1 MRCILYAEASSISR
15 RGVGEGGARRLSRP
29 CCLECNRPL
38 SAMMRSDARW
48 CSPRCRQRA
57 YRRTMRQSKTGRSC
71 RFCGEWLPRS
81 KRSDARY
88 CSSACR
94 GKAWTSRYEDDL
106 ERLQRELV
114 SEPEDRRL
122 KLEQMVRVFD
132 TLFRSSRARRSVDEV
147 SRVVF
152 LNPALWHP
160 HPRVRAAAWDLL
172 IPNPLAA
179 EDHEHAGGEQG

>member
-1 MRCILYAEASSISR
+1 
-15 RGVGEGGARRLSRP
+15 
-29 CCLECNRPL
+29 
-38 SAMMRSDARW
+38 
-48 CSPRCRQRA
+48 
-57 YRRTMRQSKTGRSC
+57 
-71 RFCGEWLPRS
+71 
-81 KRSDARY
+81 
-88 CSSACR
+88 
-94 GKAWTSRYEDDL
+94 
-106 ERLQRELV
+106 V

>member
-1 MRCILYAEASSISR
+1 
-15 RGVGEGGARRLSRP
+15 LSWP

-38 SAMMRSDARW
+38 SATMRSDARW
-48 CSPRCRQRA
+48 CSPSCRQRA
-57 YRRTMRQSKTGRSC
+57 YRRTMRQSRTGRSC

-106 ERLQRELV
+106 KRLQRELV
-114 SEPEDRRL
+114 SEPEDQRL
-122 KLEQMVRVFD
+122 KLEQMVRVFG
-132 TLFRSSRARRSVDEV
+132 TLFRSSRARRSVDQV
-147 SRVVF
+147 RRVVF

-160 HPRVRAAAWDLL
+160 HPRVQAAAWDLL
-172 IPNPLAA
+172 FPNPLAA
-179 EDHEHAGGEQG
+179 EDREHTGGPAEHPERQAGQA